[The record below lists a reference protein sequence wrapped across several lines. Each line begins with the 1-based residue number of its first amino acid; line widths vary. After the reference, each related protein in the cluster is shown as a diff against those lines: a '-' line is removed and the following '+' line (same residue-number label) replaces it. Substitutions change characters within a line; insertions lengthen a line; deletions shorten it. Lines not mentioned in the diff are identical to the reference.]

1 MTNDDISHQGQS
13 QAIIMTT
20 DNNDKYQENSAA
32 ACRGDVRESASRADV
47 ADQQVDLAE
56 VLEVASKAG
65 HILLENGAEIS
76 RVEDIMSRIASHFG
90 VDSGNFFV
98 LSNGIFTTGH
108 ANKVTKSGGQ
118 ASTYA
123 NVEFI
128 PLRGIQLSKVVAVNR
143 LSYDISNNRIGLAEA
158 RERLERISASGP
170 KPFWEQILGSGL
182 GAGGFCAVFGGGWSD
197 CAAALVVGL
206 LLYVFVLGV
215 SGRYLSKIVGGICNA
230 LVATLLCILFWRAG
244 FGDSLANVII
254 GAIMPLIP
262 GVPFVNGVRD
272 LANSDYLAG
281 FTRLTDAM
289 LGFFCIAVGVSL
301 AFITDSSMHG
311 GMLSLTMTVN
321 PQTASVLL
329 QALAAFIGT
338 AAFALLFGI
347 DREHYVPAGVIG
359 AIGWALYLIL
369 VRNCGASPVT
379 ATLAASTLVCIV
391 SRMAAIPFRIPA
403 QGFLLCGIFPLVPGA
418 GIFWFTY
425 YLTDSQFD
433 LSMHSGWM
441 ASKVAIAIVLG
452 IIIAM
457 ELPQR
462 LFSHN
467 HRTH

>member
-1 MTNDDISHQGQS
+1 MFYLHISSFFRNFAAQIYTFMEPS
-13 QAIIMTT
+13 
-20 DNNDKYQENSAA
+20 DNKEYKNSEMATSEA
-32 ACRGDVRESASRADV
+32 NLAD
-47 ADQQVDLAE
+47 
-56 VLEVASKAG
+56 VLEVASRAG

-98 LSNGIFTTGH
+98 LSNGIFTTGQ
-108 ANKVTKSGGQ
+108 ANKITKSGAQ

-128 PLRGIQLSKVVAVNR
+128 PLRAIQLSKVVAVNR
-143 LSYDISNNRIGLAEA
+143 LSYDISNGRTSLAEA
-158 RERLERISASGP
+158 RERLEQIATSSP
-170 KPFWEQILGSGL
+170 KPAWEQILGSGL
-182 GAGGFCAVFGGGWSD
+182 GAGGFCAVFGGGWMD
-197 CAAALVVGL
+197 CFAAMVVGL
-206 LLYVFVLGV
+206 LLYAFVLGV
-215 SGRYLSKIVGGICNA
+215 SGRYLSKIVGGTCNA
-230 LVATLLCILFWRAG
+230 FVATLFCILLWRMG
-244 FGDSLANVII
+244 FGDSLANIII

-301 AFITDSSMHG
+301 EFILDGSLHEGVIS
-311 GMLSLTMTVN
+311 LSMTVS
-321 PQTASVLL
+321 PQTSHLLL

-347 DREHYVPAGVIG
+347 DREHYIPAGIIG
-359 AIGWALYLIL
+359 AIGWVIYLIL
-369 VRNCGASPVT
+369 VRQCDATPVV
-379 ATLAASTLVCIV
+379 ATLAASTLVCII

-425 YLTDSQFD
+425 YLTDSQFG
-433 LSMHSGWM
+433 LSMQSGLT
-441 ASKVAIAIVLG
+441 AFKIAIAIVLG
-452 IIIAM
+452 IILAM

-462 LFSHN
+462 IFSHN

>member
-1 MTNDDISHQGQS
+1 METTNIENKKMS
-13 QAIIMTT
+13 
-20 DNNDKYQENSAA
+20 NDRHEDA
-32 ACRGDVRESASRADV
+32 
-47 ADQQVDLAE
+47 DLAE

-76 RVEDIMSRIASHFG
+76 RVEDIMSRISSHFG

-98 LSNGIFTTGH
+98 LSNGIFTTGR
-108 ANKVTKSGGQ
+108 ANKVTKSGAQ

-143 LSYDISNNRIGLAEA
+143 LSYDISNGRTNLAEA
-158 RERLERISASGP
+158 RERLERIASEGQ
-170 KPFWEQILGSGL
+170 KPAWEQILGSGL
-182 GAGGFCAVFGGGWSD
+182 GAGGFCAVFGGGWMD

-206 LLYVFVLGV
+206 LLYAFVLGI
-215 SGRYLSKIVGGICNA
+215 GNRYMSKIVGGICNA
-230 LVATLLCILFWRAG
+230 MVATLLCVLCWRLG
-244 FGDSLANVII
+244 FGESLANIII

-272 LANSDYLAG
+272 LANSDYIAG

-301 AFITDSSMHG
+301 SFLIDGAMHG
-311 GMLSLTMTVN
+311 GVVSLSMTVN
-321 PQTASVLL
+321 PGTAHLLL

-369 VRNCGASPVT
+369 VRNCSATPVV

-391 SRMAAIPFRIPA
+391 SRMAAIPYRIPA

-418 GIFWFTY
+418 GVFWFTY
-425 YLTDSQFD
+425 YFTDSQFD
-433 LSMHSGWM
+433 LSMQSGVL
-441 ASKVAIAIVLG
+441 AGKVAIAIVLG
-452 IIIAM
+452 IILAM

-462 LFSHN
+462 LFSRN

>member
-1 MTNDDISHQGQS
+1 MTKP
-13 QAIIMTT
+13 T
-20 DNNDKYQENSAA
+20 DFT
-32 ACRGDVRESASRADV
+32 
-47 ADQQVDLAE
+47 E
-56 VLEVASKAG
+56 VLDVASKAG

-76 RVEDIMSRIASHFG
+76 RVEDIMSRIASHYG

-108 ANKVTKSGGQ
+108 ANKVTKSGAQ

-128 PLRGIQLSKVVAVNR
+128 PLRAIQLSKVVAVNR
-143 LSYDISNNRIGLAEA
+143 LSYDIANDKVGIEEA
-158 RERLERISASGP
+158 RERLEKISSAAP
-170 KPFWEQILGSGL
+170 KPAWEQILGSGI
-182 GAGGFCAVFGGGWSD
+182 GASGFCAVFGGGWAD

-206 LLYVFVLGV
+206 LLYAFVLGI
-215 SGRYLSKIVGGICNA
+215 SSRYLSKIVGGTVNA
-230 LVATLLCILFWRAG
+230 MVATLLCIASWRLG
-244 FGDSLANVII
+244 FGSSLANIII

-301 AFITDSSMHG
+301 SFIIDGSLHG
-311 GMLSLTMTVN
+311 GVVNLSMMIN
-321 PQTASVLL
+321 PETASLL
-329 QALAAFIGT
+329 WQTFAAFAGT

-347 DREHYVPAGVIG
+347 DREHYIPAGVIG

-369 VRNCGASPVT
+369 VRQCGATPVV
-379 ATLAASTLVCIV
+379 ATLAASTLVCIL

-425 YLTDSQFD
+425 YLTDAQFD
-433 LSMHSGWM
+433 LSMHSGWT
-441 ASKVAIAIVLG
+441 ACKIAIAIVLG
-452 IIIAM
+452 IILAM

>member
-1 MTNDDISHQGQS
+1 MTKQ
-13 QAIIMTT
+13 T
-20 DNNDKYQENSAA
+20 DFS
-32 ACRGDVRESASRADV
+32 
-47 ADQQVDLAE
+47 E
-56 VLEVASKAG
+56 VLDVASKAG

-76 RVEDIMSRIASHFG
+76 RVEDIMSRIASHYG

-108 ANKVTKSGGQ
+108 ANKISKSGGQ

-143 LSYDISNNRIGLAEA
+143 LSYDIANDKVNLGEA
-158 RERLERISASGP
+158 RQRLEQISSAAP
-170 KPFWEQILGSGL
+170 KPAWEQILGSGI
-182 GAGGFCAVFGGGWSD
+182 GAAGFCAVFGGGWSD

-206 LLYVFVLGV
+206 LLYAFVLGV
-215 SGRYLSKIVGGICNA
+215 SGRYLSKIVGGTLNA
-230 LVATLLCILFWRAG
+230 LLATLLCIALWRME
-244 FGDSLANVII
+244 FGNSLANIII

-301 AFITDSSMHG
+301 SFILDGALHDG
-311 GMLSLTMTVN
+311 VVNLSMTVN
-321 PQTASVLL
+321 PETANLMWQTF
-329 QALAAFIGT
+329 AAFAGT

-347 DREHYVPAGVIG
+347 DREHYIPAGVIG

-369 VRNCGASPVT
+369 VRNCNASPVV
-379 ATLAASTLVCIV
+379 ATLAASTLVCIL

-425 YLTDSQFD
+425 YLTDAQFD
-433 LSMHSGWM
+433 LSMHSGWT
-441 ASKVAIAIVLG
+441 ACKIAIAIVLG
-452 IIIAM
+452 IILAM
-457 ELPQR
+457 ELPQCI
-462 LFSHN
+462 FSHK

>member
-1 MTNDDISHQGQS
+1 
-13 QAIIMTT
+13 MTT

-32 ACRGDVRESASRADV
+32 VGRGDVRESASQSDV

-369 VRNCGASPVT
+369 VRNCGVSPVT

>member
-1 MTNDDISHQGQS
+1 MTKP
-13 QAIIMTT
+13 T
-20 DNNDKYQENSAA
+20 DFT
-32 ACRGDVRESASRADV
+32 
-47 ADQQVDLAE
+47 E
-56 VLEVASKAG
+56 VLDVASKAG

-76 RVEDIMSRIASHFG
+76 RVEDIMSRIASHYG

-128 PLRGIQLSKVVAVNR
+128 PLRAIQLSKVVAVNR
-143 LSYDISNNRIGLAEA
+143 LSYDIANDKVDLAEA
-158 RERLERISASGP
+158 RERLEKISSAAP
-170 KPFWEQILGSGL
+170 KPAWEQILGSGI
-182 GAGGFCAVFGGGWSD
+182 GASGFCAVFGGGWAD

-206 LLYVFVLGV
+206 LLYAFVLGI
-215 SGRYLSKIVGGICNA
+215 SSRYMSKIVGGTVNA
-230 LVATLLCILFWRAG
+230 LLATLLCIASWRLG
-244 FGDSLANVII
+244 FGSSLANIII

-301 AFITDSSMHG
+301 SFIIDGSMHG
-311 GMLSLTMTVN
+311 GVINLSMMVN
-321 PQTASVLL
+321 PETASLL
-329 QALAAFIGT
+329 WQTFAAFAGT

-347 DREHYVPAGVIG
+347 DREHYIPAGVIG

-369 VRNCGASPVT
+369 VRQCNATPVV
-379 ATLAASTLVCIV
+379 ATLAASTLVCIL

-425 YLTDSQFD
+425 YLTDAQFD
-433 LSMHSGWM
+433 LSMHSGWT
-441 ASKVAIAIVLG
+441 ACKIAIAIVLG
-452 IIIAM
+452 IILAM

-462 LFSHN
+462 FFSHN

>member
-1 MTNDDISHQGQS
+1 METNNKKINTSKEVKT
-13 QAIIMTT
+13 QA
-20 DNNDKYQENSAA
+20 E
-32 ACRGDVRESASRADV
+32 
-47 ADQQVDLAE
+47 LAE
-56 VLEVASKAG
+56 VLEVASMAG

-76 RVEDIMSRIASHFG
+76 RVEDIMSRIASHYG

-108 ANKVTKSGGQ
+108 ANKVTKSGAQ

-128 PLRGIQLSKVVAVNR
+128 PLRAIQLSKVVAVNR
-143 LSYDISNNRIGLAEA
+143 LSYDIANGKTELAEA
-158 RERLERISASGP
+158 RKRLENIAAAAP
-170 KPFWEQILGSGL
+170 KPAWEQILGSGI
-182 GAGGFCAVFGGGWSD
+182 GAAGFCAVFGGGWID
-197 CAAALVVGL
+197 CSVALVVGL
-206 LLYVFVLGV
+206 LLYAFVLGV
-215 SGRYLSKIVGGICNA
+215 SSRFLSKIVGGICNA
-230 LVATLLCILFWRAG
+230 LVATLLCILSWRMG
-244 FGDSLANVII
+244 FGESLANIII

-301 AFITDSSMHG
+301 VFIFDSSLHG
-311 GMLSLTMTVN
+311 GMLSLSMTVN
-321 PQTASVLL
+321 PQTASLLL
-329 QALAAFIGT
+329 QALAAFAGT

-347 DREHYVPAGVIG
+347 DREHYLPAGVIG
-359 AIGWALYLIL
+359 AIGWVLYLIL
-369 VRNCGASPVT
+369 VRQCDASPVT
-379 ATLAASTLVCIV
+379 ATLAASTLVCIL

-425 YLTDSQFD
+425 YLTDAQFD

-441 ASKVAIAIVLG
+441 ACKVAIAIVLG
-452 IIIAM
+452 IILAM
-457 ELPQR
+457 ELPQYI
-462 LFSHN
+462 FSHN

>member
-1 MTNDDISHQGQS
+1 MSTNNIKPQDD
-13 QAIIMTT
+13 
-20 DNNDKYQENSAA
+20 SAA
-32 ACRGDVRESASRADV
+32 RNEA
-47 ADQQVDLAE
+47 DLAE
-56 VLEVASKAG
+56 VLEVASHAG

-76 RVEDIMSRIASHFG
+76 RVEDIMSRIASHYG
-90 VDSGNFFV
+90 VDSGDRRV
-98 LSNGIFTTGH
+98 LTKGIFTTGH
-108 ANKVTKSGGQ
+108 ANKVTKSGAQ

-143 LSYDISNNRIGLAEA
+143 LSYDIANGKLGLAQA
-158 RERLERISASGP
+158 RQQLERIAASKP
-170 KPFWEQILGSGL
+170 KPAWEQIVGSGL
-182 GAGGFCAVFGGGWSD
+182 GAGGFCAVFGGGWMD
-197 CAAALVVGL
+197 CLAALVVGV
-206 LLYVFVLGV
+206 LLYAFVLGV

-230 LVATLLCILFWRAG
+230 LVATVLCIVCWRMNL
-244 FGDSLANVII
+244 GDSLANVII

-272 LANSDYLAG
+272 LANSDYIAG

-301 AFITDSSMHG
+301 AFIIDGYMHG
-311 GMLSLTMTVN
+311 GVVSISMAVS

-329 QALAAFIGT
+329 QALAAFVGT

-359 AIGWALYLIL
+359 AIGWAVYLIL
-369 VRNCGASPVT
+369 VRQCGATPVT
-379 ATLAASTLVCIV
+379 ATLDSSTLVCIL

-418 GIFWFTY
+418 GVFWFTY

-433 LSMHSGWM
+433 LSMQSGWM

-452 IIIAM
+452 IILAM

>member
-1 MTNDDISHQGQS
+1 MEQTSI
-13 QAIIMTT
+13 
-20 DNNDKYQENSAA
+20 KE
-32 ACRGDVRESASRADV
+32 ESINKEVAEGADF
-47 ADQQVDLAE
+47 AE

-76 RVEDIMSRIASHFG
+76 RVEDIMSRISSHFG

-98 LSNGIFTTGH
+98 LSNGIFTTGR
-108 ANKVTKSGGQ
+108 ANKVTKSGAQ

-143 LSYDISNNRIGLAEA
+143 LSYDISNGRTSLAEA
-158 RERLERISASGP
+158 RERLENMAAEGQ
-170 KPFWEQILGSGL
+170 KPAWEQILGSGL
-182 GAGGFCAVFGGGWSD
+182 GAGGFCAVFGGGWMD
-197 CAAALVVGL
+197 CAAALVVGV
-206 LLYVFVLGV
+206 LLYAFVLGV
-215 SGRYLSKIVGGICNA
+215 SNRYLSKIVGGVCNA
-230 LVATLLCILFWRAG
+230 LVATLLCVLCWRMG
-244 FGDSLANVII
+244 FGESLANIII

-272 LANSDYLAG
+272 LANSDYIAG

-301 AFITDSSMHG
+301 SFVVDGAMHG
-311 GMLSLTMTVN
+311 GVVSLSMTVN
-321 PQTASVLL
+321 PGTAHVLL

-369 VRNCGASPVT
+369 VRNCGATPVV

-391 SRMAAIPFRIPA
+391 SRMAAIPYRIPA

-418 GIFWFTY
+418 GVFWFTY
-425 YLTDSQFD
+425 YFTDSQFD
-433 LSMHSGWM
+433 LSMQSGLL
-441 ASKVAIAIVLG
+441 AGKIAIAIVLG
-452 IIIAM
+452 IILAM

-462 LFSHN
+462 LFSRN

>member
-1 MTNDDISHQGQS
+1 MT
-13 QAIIMTT
+13 
-20 DNNDKYQENSAA
+20 QE
-32 ACRGDVRESASRADV
+32 ADF
-47 ADQQVDLAE
+47 AE

-76 RVEDIMSRIASHFG
+76 RVEDIMSRIASHYG

-108 ANKVTKSGGQ
+108 ANKISKSGGQ

-128 PLRGIQLSKVVAVNR
+128 PLRAIQLSKVVAVNR
-143 LSYDISNNRIGLAEA
+143 LSYDISNGKTDLNEA
-158 RERLERISASGP
+158 RKRLEMIASSP
-170 KPFWEQILGSGL
+170 QKPAWEQILGSGF
-182 GAGGFCAVFGGGWSD
+182 GAAGFCAVFGGGWLD
-197 CAAALVVGL
+197 CAAALVVGV
-206 LLYVFVLGV
+206 LLYAFVLGV
-215 SGRYLSKIVGGICNA
+215 SSRYLSKIVGGTCNA
-230 LVATLLCILFWRAG
+230 LLATLLCVILSRIN
-244 FGDSLANVII
+244 FGDNLANIII

-289 LGFFCIAVGVSL
+289 LGFFCIALGVSL
-301 AFITDSSMHG
+301 GFIFDGYMHG
-311 GMLSLTMTVN
+311 AMLNLEMMIS
-321 PQTASVLL
+321 PQTSNLFL

-359 AIGWALYLIL
+359 AIGWALYLVL
-369 VRNCGASPVT
+369 VRYCNATPVS
-379 ATLAASTLVCIV
+379 ATLAAATLVCIV
-391 SRMAAIPFRIPA
+391 SRIAAIPFRIPA

-433 LSMHSGWM
+433 LSMQSGWL
-441 ASKVAIAIVLG
+441 ASKIAIAIVFG
-452 IIIAM
+452 IILAM

-462 LFSHN
+462 LFSHS

>member
-1 MTNDDISHQGQS
+1 METTNIENKKMS
-13 QAIIMTT
+13 
-20 DNNDKYQENSAA
+20 NDRHEDA
-32 ACRGDVRESASRADV
+32 
-47 ADQQVDLAE
+47 DLAE

-76 RVEDIMSRIASHFG
+76 RVEDIMSRISSHFG

-98 LSNGIFTTGH
+98 LSNGIFTTGR
-108 ANKVTKSGGQ
+108 ANKVTKSGAQ

-143 LSYDISNNRIGLAEA
+143 LSYDISNGRTNLAEA
-158 RERLERISASGP
+158 RERLERIASEGQ
-170 KPFWEQILGSGL
+170 KPAWEQILGSGL
-182 GAGGFCAVFGGGWSD
+182 GAGGFCAVFGGGWMD

-206 LLYVFVLGV
+206 LLYAFVLGI
-215 SGRYLSKIVGGICNA
+215 GNRYMSKIVGGICNA
-230 LVATLLCILFWRAG
+230 MVATLLCVLCWRLG
-244 FGDSLANVII
+244 FGESLANIII

-272 LANSDYLAG
+272 LANSDYIAG

-301 AFITDSSMHG
+301 SFLIDGAMHG
-311 GMLSLTMTVN
+311 GVVSLSMTVN
-321 PQTASVLL
+321 PGTAHLLL

-369 VRNCGASPVT
+369 VRNCSATPVV

-391 SRMAAIPFRIPA
+391 SRMAAIPYRIPA

-418 GIFWFTY
+418 GVFWFTY
-425 YLTDSQFD
+425 YFTDSQFD
-433 LSMHSGWM
+433 LSMQSGLL
-441 ASKVAIAIVLG
+441 AGKVAIAIVLG
-452 IIIAM
+452 IILAM

>member
-1 MTNDDISHQGQS
+1 METTNIENKKMS
-13 QAIIMTT
+13 
-20 DNNDKYQENSAA
+20 NDRHEDA
-32 ACRGDVRESASRADV
+32 
-47 ADQQVDLAE
+47 DLAE

-76 RVEDIMSRIASHFG
+76 RVEDIMSRISSHFG

-98 LSNGIFTTGH
+98 LSNGIFTTGR
-108 ANKVTKSGGQ
+108 ANKVTKSGAQ

-143 LSYDISNNRIGLAEA
+143 LSYDISNGRTNLAEA
-158 RERLERISASGP
+158 RERLERIASEGQ
-170 KPFWEQILGSGL
+170 KPAWEQILGSGL
-182 GAGGFCAVFGGGWSD
+182 GAGGFCAVFGGGWMD

-206 LLYVFVLGV
+206 LLYAFVLGI
-215 SGRYLSKIVGGICNA
+215 GNRYMSKIVGGICNA
-230 LVATLLCILFWRAG
+230 MVATLLCVLCWRLG
-244 FGDSLANVII
+244 FGESLANIII

-272 LANSDYLAG
+272 LANSDYIAG

-301 AFITDSSMHG
+301 SFLIDGAMHG
-311 GMLSLTMTVN
+311 GVVSLSMTVN
-321 PQTASVLL
+321 PGTAHLLL

-369 VRNCGASPVT
+369 VRNCGATPVV

-391 SRMAAIPFRIPA
+391 SRMAAIPYRIPA

-418 GIFWFTY
+418 GVFWFTY
-425 YLTDSQFD
+425 YFTDSQFD
-433 LSMHSGWM
+433 LSMQSGLL
-441 ASKVAIAIVLG
+441 AGKVAIAIVLG
-452 IIIAM
+452 IILAM